1 VSFTSD
7 TKDFNLKF
15 IEGAEDTVRGTT
27 IKLWQAIIKSSP
39 VREGRFRGNWYASGE
54 TPSSKKTLK
63 TDKDGSKTVSAATNK
78 VLKQKDVSAFTLT
91 NNLPYAERLEYG
103 YSDQAPAGIVRVN
116 VKRFNRLLEA
126 EARKQFSKMV

>member
-1 VSFTSD
+1 MSFTSD

-39 VREGRFRGNWYASGE
+39 VREGRFRGNWFASGE
-54 TPSSKKTLK
+54 KQSSKKTLK
-63 TDKDGSKTVSAATNK
+63 TDKDGSKTVANATNK

-91 NNLPYAERLEYG
+91 NNLPYAQRLEYG
-103 YSDQAPAGIVRVN
+103 YSDQAPAGMVRVN

-126 EARKQFSKMV
+126 EAKKRLPK